1 MSLRLPSLNALRAFE
16 AVGRTGSIK
25 AASDELSVS
34 PTVVSRHIR
43 KLQLDL
49 NVALVA
55 AHGRGL
61 LLTAAGE
68 AFHARVTRAF
78 DILRQANEDVRPA
91 SRRTLTIWCIP
102 GIINQRLLARLPALM
117 ASLPNYDIALYPTL
131 SRADF
136 TRGEA
141 DAEIVHM
148 NMMISRPKVR
158 TELIAAP
165 KIHAVASPTF
175 RARHPVVTQA
185 SDFLNLPLIHEAST
199 LYWEQWF
206 ENAGVTDLPMLRGPH
221 LWHAHLTIEAAR
233 QGQGVALA
241 NALLVEEDL
250 AAGRLVDLSPHPVS
264 LGGYYFVA
272 VARRWGDPELVVLRR
287 WLKEAFQGGIARTI
301 DAAARSE

>member
-1 MSLRLPSLNALRAFE
+1 MRLPSLNALRAFE

-34 PTVVSRHIR
+34 PTVVSRHIS
-43 KLQLDL
+43 KLQLEL

-68 AFHARVTRAF
+68 AFHARVSRAF
-78 DILRQANEDVRPA
+78 DILRQANEDVRPV
-91 SRRTLTIWCIP
+91 SRRSLTIWCMP
-102 GIINQRLLARLPALM
+102 GIANQRLIARLPVLM
-117 ASLPNYDIALYPTL
+117 SSLPNYDVALLPTL
-131 SRADF
+131 ARADF

-165 KIHAVASPTF
+165 KIHAVASPAF
-175 RARHPVVTQA
+175 RSRHPAVTQP
-185 SDFLNLPLIHEAST
+185 SDFLQLPLIHEAST

-206 ENAGVTDLPMLRGPH
+206 ENAGVTDLPLLRGPC

-241 NALLVEEDL
+241 NTLLVEEDL

-272 VARRWGDPELVVLRR
+272 VAKRWGDPELVVLRR
-287 WLKEAFQGGIARTI
+287 WLKDSFQGGLAGNVT
-301 DAAARSE
+301 RSD